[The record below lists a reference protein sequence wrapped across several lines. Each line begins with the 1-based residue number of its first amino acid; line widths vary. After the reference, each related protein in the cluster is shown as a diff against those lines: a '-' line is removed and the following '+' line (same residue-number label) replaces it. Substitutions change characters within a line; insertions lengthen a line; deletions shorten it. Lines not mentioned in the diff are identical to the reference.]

1 MTITTTDPKGISK
14 ATGVAGL
21 KITTLRPIVDN
32 DWMVEIGGDG
42 ADKAAVLAFCR
53 ALICADPAA
62 VILVG
67 KIRVDAAKLASM

>member
-1 MTITTTDPKGISK
+1 MTITTTDPKGIYK
-14 ATGVAGL
+14 AAEMAGL

-32 DWMVEIGGDG
+32 DWGVEISEAG
-42 ADKAAVLAFCR
+42 ANKGAVMTFCR
-53 ALICADPAA
+53 SLISADPSA